1 MKRLIAILA
10 VLALCL
16 SVLPMAAFAVDKT
29 FYMAGTLAPGGWD
42 PGAEAN
48 KMTLVNGLWTI
59 TNHVAKGD
67 YQFKFTSGGWG
78 KDEYPAQGN
87 LYVTVESECD
97 VTVTYDP
104 ATHAYTVS
112 GTGIPGTS
120 DEPAYYVAG
129 DTNGWNAKG
138 NKMTKEGNVWK
149 VTLPN
154 VAKGGHSFKVTNGTW
169 DEEYPVGYGNN
180 KTFEVATACDVT
192 ITFNAD
198 SKEITVSGS
207 GLAGALAVSS
217 VHVAGN
223 GVADNPWVNGIEW
236 SSDAEEN
243 KMTANNGVYTIT
255 YNAVP
260 AGEYQFKFTINGG
273 WAHSLGLANKIVAG
287 QATDLVYGADNIWLD
302 VPATSNVTITLDMT
316 GFDTVAMT
324 GAKATVTV
332 TAVEGG
338 DQGDDKEEEKKPEA
352 EITEVTVYAQVPA
365 DWGTPKI
372 WAWDDAGN
380 GLSTVGWP
388 GNLDMTQGENGWW
401 SLKIPV
407 SMTNVIVLNSDG
419 TKQTVD
425 LKVEKTKMDIWAAV
439 GAADSNG
446 KFSADLDYTIPKTG
460 DETALVSAA
469 IVMALAIGA
478 TALVLTNKKKFGI

>member
-16 SVLPMAAFAVDKT
+16 SVLPMAAFAADKT
-29 FYMAGTLAPGGWD
+29 FYMAGTLAPDGWN
-42 PGAEAN
+42 PGSEAN
-48 KMTLVNGLWTI
+48 KMTLVGGVWTI
-59 TNHVAKGD
+59 TNHVAAGN
-67 YQFKFTSGGWG
+67 YEFKFTSGGWG
-78 KDEYPAQGN
+78 QDEYPAQGN
-87 LYVTVESECD
+87 LAVTVESECD

-104 ATHAYTVS
+104 ATNKYTVT
-112 GTGIPGTS
+112 GDGIPG
-120 DEPAYYVAG
+120 PAYYLAG
-129 DTNGWNAKG
+129 DFNGWNQAG
-138 NKMTKEGNVWK
+138 YKMTKSGNIWK
-149 VTLPN
+149 YTISNL
-154 VAKGGHSFKVTNGTW
+154 AAGSYGFKVTNGTW
-169 DEEYPVGYGNN
+169 EESYPGSN
-180 KTFEVATACDVT
+180 KTFDVATACDVT
-192 ITFNAD
+192 ITFD
-198 SKEITVSGS
+198 ETTKDIKVTGT
-207 GLAGALAVSS
+207 GLAGALTISS

-223 GVADNPWVNGIEW
+223 GVADNAWVNGVSW
-236 SSDAEEN
+236 GCDAAEN
-243 KMTANNGVYTIT
+243 KMTAENGIYTIT
-255 YNAVP
+255 YNGVP

-302 VPATSNVTITLDMT
+302 VAATSNVTITLDLT

-324 GAKATVTV
+324 GAVATVTV

-338 DQGDDKEEEKKPEA
+338 DQEEDKEEEKKPEV

>member
-59 TNHVAKGD
+59 TNHVAAGS
-67 YQFKFTSGGWG
+67 YAFKFTSGGWG
-78 KDEYPAQGN
+78 QDEYPAQGD
-87 LYVTVESECD
+87 LAVTVESECD

-104 ATHAYTVS
+104 ATNKYTVT
-112 GTGIPGTS
+112 GDGIPG
-120 DEPAYYVAG
+120 PAYYLAGSFNDWNVAG
-129 DTNGWNAKG
+129 Y
-138 NKMTKEGNVWK
+138 KMTKSGNIWK
-149 VTLPN
+149 YTISNL
-154 VAKGGHSFKVTNGTW
+154 AAGSYAFKVTNGTW
-169 DEEYPVGYGNN
+169 DEEYPVGYNNN

-192 ITFNAD
+192 ITFD
-198 SKEITVSGS
+198 ETTKDIKVTGT

-352 EITEVTVYAQVPA
+352 EITEITVHAQVPA
-365 DWGTPKI
+365 DWGTPKV
-372 WAWDDAGN
+372 WAWNDNGN
-380 GLSTVGWP
+380 LSTENWP
-388 GNLDMTQGENGWW
+388 GNLVMTQDENGWW
-401 SLKIPV
+401 TIKVPV
-407 SMTNVIVLNSDG
+407 GMKGVLILNSDG

-425 LKVEKTKMDIWAAV
+425 INVEQQKMDIWAAV
-439 GAADSNG
+439 GAAGSDG
-446 KFSADLDYTIPKTG
+446 KFAVDVDYTIPKTG
-460 DETALVSAA
+460 VETALVGAA
-469 IVMALAIGA
+469 VVMALAMGA